1 MFKCNIGAA
10 SRRGLRA
17 CGLTAPPV
25 RHAFP
30 RARPSV
36 DSEAPLMNSTLDVIF
51 LVRDDAAHQ
60 KQLEH
65 LAYLGFK
72 IRACTELI
80 EVYDN
85 CAAHACPLVILSAPL
100 ADIHIAAARLRAI
113 DRRVGIIAMEA
124 FADSES
130 RIRTLL
136 CGADACLPTD
146 VSGLELAAVLQAL
159 LRRIVALAP
168 LPETAELAR
177 GSEPGIDLGMEALA
191 LEPAMAPPDSKWHLT
206 NQGWTL
212 VSPGGRTLGLTT
224 GEREFLSRL
233 MRAPERKISRE
244 ALAIRPGGVLATMRD
259 ASNPFALKWVLSR
272 TDTEQQDVVVLT
284 ARMMGAGGPE
294 YVDDQLFSEYEQ
306 MLFTKAVSVAESF
319 GKHVSLLVVPAG
331 DIFAALVQTANNL
344 EVDALVSGLSHRMT
358 AQEQAVHVGQA
369 WENLPEPKRQF
380 TFYVI
385 SSNGEAQ
392 AFHIGPHAPTLQ
404 AEDVQ
409 LVHRLWLNF
418 KRDPEMGNLH
428 HHDIVTYAL
437 TRLAGEYAR
446 DKEETLKGLRRFAH
460 DGTKSPTLG
469 LPGSQ
474 RRDPKDY
481 SIPAPGIGGGNVDDI
496 DG

>member
-17 CGLTAPPV
+17 RGSAAPPV

-51 LVRDDAAHQ
+51 LVRDDAAHR

-146 VSGLELAAVLQAL
+146 VNGLELAAVLQAL

-168 LPETAELAR
+168 QPETAELAR
-177 GSEPGIDLGMEALA
+177 SPDPGIDIGMEALA

-244 ALAIRPGGVLATMRD
+244 ALIADDLSAPGGGDQGAQRSRFVDVMISRLRRKAAHHQMPLPIR
-259 ASNPFALKWVLSR
+259 ALHGWGY
-272 TDTEQQDVVVLT
+272 
-284 ARMMGAGGPE
+284 M
-294 YVDDQLFSEYEQ
+294 
-306 MLFTKAVSVAESF
+306 
-319 GKHVSLLVVPAG
+319 
-331 DIFAALVQTANNL
+331 FAA
-344 EVDALVSGLSHRMT
+344 EVAD
-358 AQEQAVHVGQA
+358 
-369 WENLPEPKRQF
+369 
-380 TFYVI
+380 
-385 SSNGEAQ
+385 EA
-392 AFHIGPHAPTLQ
+392 G
-404 AEDVQ
+404 
-409 LVHRLWLNF
+409 
-418 KRDPEMGNLH
+418 
-428 HHDIVTYAL
+428 
-437 TRLAGEYAR
+437 AR
-446 DKEETLKGLRRFAH
+446 GRH
-460 DGTKSPTLG
+460 
-469 LPGSQ
+469 
-474 RRDPKDY
+474 
-481 SIPAPGIGGGNVDDI
+481 
-496 DG
+496 